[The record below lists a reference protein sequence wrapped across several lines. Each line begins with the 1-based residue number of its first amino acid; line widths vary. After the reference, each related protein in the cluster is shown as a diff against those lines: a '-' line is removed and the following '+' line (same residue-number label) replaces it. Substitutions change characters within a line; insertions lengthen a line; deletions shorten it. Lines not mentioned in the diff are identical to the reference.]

1 MCVHVCE
8 HVCECVCV
16 SAMCMYVSVCEH
28 VWECVCTCLYISA
41 HLEGQ
46 DYKVE
51 RTTPKGGR
59 KRITDHVTQRQRGK
73 LSGQG
78 EEPGRVNREE
88 PRGEENEYEPRM
100 RTRMHED
107 AMMKPIALCA
117 ELRY

>member
-1 MCVHVCE
+1 
-8 HVCECVCV
+8 
-16 SAMCMYVSVCEH
+16 
-28 VWECVCTCLYISA
+28 LYIYA
-41 HLEGQ
+41 HLEGH

-51 RTTPKGGR
+51 RKTPKGGR

-100 RTRMHED
+100 RTRKHED